1 MLRSPRPAAQDSGDA
16 VCERKLAVLLNSQKE
31 FWLLDLFWPSLSLG
45 DLSVF
50 MPRDR
55 CLANAKHWRHTWRPG
70 SILITSFLSNR
81 NRGADSSRPGT
92 KLCLESIFLFL
103 SVLFLQDGKG
113 WSGTLAE
120 GGQMDR
126 EQSSMGRESNNLF
139 FLFPIADLAES
150 GPCMVMETP
159 EQSKPKALF

>member
-1 MLRSPRPAAQDSGDA
+1 MYERGKKNQNTLIVKTTNKQTNQKNPSSVKCIIPQSTRLCFEVGSSSCLVAGTGEFLWTRRVNLRLVLLSRPVTQHLVLRSPRPAAQDSGDA

-81 NRGADSSRPGT
+81 NRGKQKS
-92 KLCLESIFLFL
+92 
-103 SVLFLQDGKG
+103 
-113 WSGTLAE
+113 
-120 GGQMDR
+120 
-126 EQSSMGRESNNLF
+126 
-139 FLFPIADLAES
+139 
-150 GPCMVMETP
+150 
-159 EQSKPKALF
+159 